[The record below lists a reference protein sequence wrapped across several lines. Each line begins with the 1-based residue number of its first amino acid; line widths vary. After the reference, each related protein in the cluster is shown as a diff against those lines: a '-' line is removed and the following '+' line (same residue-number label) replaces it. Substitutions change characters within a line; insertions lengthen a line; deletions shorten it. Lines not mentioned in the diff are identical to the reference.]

1 MECERCKNHSF
12 VVSDFVNENLSS
24 DSSESESQTLEVK
37 FLRWS
42 KDDGAAK
49 VEVTLD
55 VEVIILHVI
64 LVSLLSTLS
73 W

>member
-1 MECERCKNHSF
+1 MNECERYKHHND
-12 VVSDFVNENLSS
+12 VSNFVNENLSS
-24 DSSESESQTLEVK
+24 DFSDSESENLEVK

-55 VEVIILHVI
+55 AEEV
-64 LVSLLSTLS
+64 LVAWQETVMKIK
-73 W
+73 

>member
-1 MECERCKNHSF
+1 MNECERYKNHKNISN
-12 VVSDFVNENLSS
+12 FVNENFSS
-24 DSSESESQTLEVK
+24 DFSDSESENLEVK

-55 VEVIILHVI
+55 AEEV
-64 LVSLLSTLS
+64 LVAWQETLVKIK
-73 W
+73 